1 MKLSTENKN
10 NKHGG
15 YESVYTNKYTDL
27 IAISIK
33 TKTTSTGHEAIN
45 RKTKTTSTGHKLKNK
60 NNTHSLYEYIIKCGD
75 RVLGHFIDD
84 IIAPPRVQSERL
96 VARLGWNCAF
106 KYESHYSIC
115 NKN

>member
-1 MKLSTENKN
+1 M
-10 NKHGG
+10 GG

-60 NNTHSLYEYIIKCGD
+60 NNTHGLYEYIIKCGD
-75 RVLGHFIDD
+75 RVLGHFIDG
-84 IIAPPRVQSERL
+84 IIAPPRKHSERL
-96 VARLGWNCAF
+96 VACVEEYNCAF
-106 KYESHYSIC
+106 KYESHYSIR